1 MNPLEQIGQKRQE
14 FKAQA
19 EKKLDTDTLLK
30 ELKDIQLATYVSAQN
45 KPPVILAD
53 STDLGERLSELGG
66 KITKVLEEFKSDTTA
81 TDRLQQ
87 ISDDFKR
94 LALSVTKS
102 TSDQSD
108 KVQHGLSQ
116 ISKDIRAI
124 KLPSM
129 PKMPE
134 IPAPVVKIQER
145 KLDFSPLERAIR
157 ESAPKTADLPPEK
170 VDLDSFRAQDIANPD
185 ANTQYIGF
193 LNPSGEWYIIE
204 NKVKDNTLRY
214 VFGKGGYSKA
224 FAKAGTYQYELLSE
238 AIDAL

>member
-19 EKKLDTDTLLK
+19 DKKLDTDGLLNALK
-30 ELKDIQLATYVSAQN
+30 EVQIAAYLGGQN

-53 STDLGERLSELGG
+53 STDLGERLAELGE
-66 KITKVLEEFKSDTTA
+66 KITRVLEEFKSDTTA
-81 TDRLQQ
+81 TDRLNQ

-94 LALSVTKS
+94 VVLSVTKLS
-102 TSDQSD
+102 SDQSD
-108 KVQHGLSQ
+108 KVQRELGQ

-124 KLPSM
+124 KMPEL
-129 PKMPE
+129 PKMPD
-134 IPAPVVKIQER
+134 IPVPVVKIQER
-145 KLDFSPLERAIR
+145 KLDLSPLERAIR

-170 VDLDSFRAQDIANPD
+170 LDMDSFRAQDIASPD
-185 ANTQYIGF
+185 SNTQYIGF
-193 LNPSGEWYIIE
+193 LNPAGEWYIIE
-204 NKVKDNTLRY
+204 NKIKDNTLRY

-238 AIDAL
+238 AVNAL